1 MRRTKIV
8 ATLGPATTSPIVL
21 RALIGAGMDVA
32 RLNFSH
38 GDVDSHRRSLEAV
51 RAAAATAGRH
61 LALLQDIQGPKV
73 RTGSFDPPTVR
84 MVRGRRVTLTAR
96 SVVGDAALIPVS
108 HPEVVSALRPRDRV
122 LLSDGQIELR
132 VSAVEFPEAR
142 CIVVRGGL
150 LGAGRGVILPGR
162 PLDLP
167 ALTPKDLADLRL
179 GRDLGFDYVAL
190 SFVRGAADLRACRE
204 ALAGCGLRTP
214 VIAKLE
220 RPEAIR
226 NLDEILA
233 CSDGVMVARGDLG
246 VEMAFSEV
254 PAAQKDI
261 IDRANRAGVPVI
273 TATEMLESMLTS
285 NRPTRAE
292 ASDVANA
299 IWDGTDAVMLSQET
313 STGQHPVEA
322 VRAMARIC
330 VAAERHPAYQR
341 SGSVWREP
349 RSIGGAMAHAAAR
362 IAAEVGARAIVA
374 FTESGTSARR
384 ASKAR
389 PPVAIIAAS
398 PHAEV
403 LRRCALYAG
412 THALLVPHGSNT
424 DDIIARATA
433 AALARGLIR
442 RGDRVVY
449 IAGAPVG
456 TPGVTNLVRVDV
468 TL

>member
-8 ATLGPATTSPIVL
+8 ATLGPASTSPAVL
-21 RALIGAGMDVA
+21 RALIAAGMDVA

-38 GDVDSHRRSLEAV
+38 GDAESHRRSAAAV
-51 RAAAATAGRH
+51 RKAAAAADRH
-61 LALLQDIQGPKV
+61 VAVLQDIQGPKV
-73 RTGSFDPPTVR
+73 RTGSFDSLSVLLT
-84 MVRGRRVTLTAR
+84 RGRRVTLTAR
-96 SVVGDAALIPVS
+96 PVTGSAALIPVS
-108 HPEVVSALRPRDRV
+108 HKEVVAALRPRDRV
-122 LLSDGQIELR
+122 LLADGLIELR
-132 VSAVEFPEAR
+132 VTAVEFPDA
-142 CIVVRGGL
+142 
-150 LGAGRGVILPGR
+150 
-162 PLDLP
+162 LDIP
-167 ALTPKDLADLRL
+167 ALTPKDLADLQM
-179 GRDLGFDYVAL
+179 GRELGFDYVAL
-190 SFVRGAADLRACRE
+190 SFVRGAVDIRTCRE
-204 ALAGCGLRTP
+204 ALAGCGLDTP

-220 RPEAIR
+220 RVEAIR

-233 CSDGVMVARGDLG
+233 CADGVMVARGDLG
-246 VEMAFSEV
+246 VEMAFSDV

-313 STGQHPVEA
+313 STGEHPVEA

-330 VAAERHPAYQR
+330 LAAERHPTYLR
-341 SGSVWREP
+341 SGSVWNEP
-349 RSIGGAMAHAAAR
+349 GSIGGAMAHAAAR
-362 IAAEVGARAIVA
+362 IATEVGARAIVA
-374 FTESGTSARR
+374 FTESGTTARR

-389 PPVAIIAAS
+389 PAVAVIVAS
-398 PHAEV
+398 PHVET

-412 THALLVPHGSNT
+412 TVPLLVPHGSNT

-433 AALARGLIR
+433 AALDRKLIKRGNRI
-442 RGDRVVY
+442 VF

-456 TPGVTNLVRVDV
+456 TPGATNLVRVDV
-468 TL
+468 TT

>member
-8 ATLGPATTSPIVL
+8 ATLGPATTSPVVL

-38 GDVDSHRRSLEAV
+38 GDAESHRRSIKAV
-51 RAAAATAGRH
+51 RTAATAAGRH
-61 LALLQDIQGPKV
+61 LAVLQDIQGPKV
-73 RTGSFDPPTVR
+73 RTGSFDPPTIQLT
-84 MVRGRRVTLTAR
+84 RGRRVTLTAR
-96 SVVGDAALIPVS
+96 PVAGGPALIPVS
-108 HPEVVSALRPRDRV
+108 HLEVVSALRRRDRV
-122 LLSDGQIELR
+122 LLADGQIELR
-132 VSAVEFPEAR
+132 VTAVESPDAQ
-142 CIVVRGGL
+142 CTVIRGGL
-150 LGAGRGVILPGR
+150 LSAGKGVIIPGR
-162 PLDLP
+162 SLDLP
-167 ALTPKDLADLRL
+167 ALTPKDMADLRL
-179 GRDLGFDYVAL
+179 GLELGFDYVAL
-190 SFVRGAADLRACRE
+190 SFVRGAADIRACRE
-204 ALAGCGLRTP
+204 ALAGFGLSTP

-220 RPEAIR
+220 RPQAIR
-226 NLDEILA
+226 NLDGILA
-233 CSDGVMVARGDLG
+233 CADGVMVARGDLG
-246 VEMAFSEV
+246 VEMAFSDV

-273 TATEMLESMLTS
+273 TATEMLESMLLS

-313 STGQHPVEA
+313 STGEHPVEA

-330 VAAERHPAYQR
+330 VAAERHGTYQR
-341 SGSVWREP
+341 AGSDWREP
-349 RSIGGAMAHAAAR
+349 GSIGGAMAHAAAR
-362 IAAEVGARAIVA
+362 VAAEVGARAIVA
-374 FTESGTSARR
+374 FTESGTTARR

-389 PPVAIIAAS
+389 PPVAIITAS
-398 PHAEV
+398 PHVEV

-412 THALLVPHGSNT
+412 TVALLVPHGSNT
-424 DDIIARATA
+424 DDIIAKATA

-442 RGDRVVY
+442 RGDRIVF

-468 TL
+468 TA

>member
-8 ATLGPATTSPIVL
+8 ATLGPASTSPAVL

-38 GDVDSHRRSLEAV
+38 GDAESHRRSAAAV
-51 RAAAATAGRH
+51 RKAAAAAGRH
-61 LALLQDIQGPKV
+61 VAVLQDIQGPKV
-73 RTGSFDPPTVR
+73 RTGSFHQPTVQLT
-84 MVRGRRVTLTAR
+84 RGRRVTLTAR
-96 SVVGDAALIPVS
+96 PVTGSADLIPVS
-108 HPEVVSALRPRDRV
+108 HKEVVSALRPRDRV
-122 LLSDGQIELR
+122 LLADGLIELR
-132 VSAVEFPEAR
+132 VIAVEFPDAQ
-142 CIVVRGGL
+142 CTVVRGGS
-150 LGAGRGVILPGR
+150 LGAGKGVILPGR
-162 PLDLP
+162 SLDIP
-167 ALTPKDLADLRL
+167 ALTPKDLADLQM
-179 GRDLGFDYVAL
+179 GRELGFDYVAL
-190 SFVRGAADLRACRE
+190 SFVRGAVDIRACRE
-204 ALAGCGLRTP
+204 ALAGCGLDTP

-220 RPEAIR
+220 RVEAIR

-233 CSDGVMVARGDLG
+233 CADGVMVARGDLG
-246 VEMAFSEV
+246 VEMAFSDV

-313 STGQHPVEA
+313 STGEHPIEA

-330 VAAERHPAYQR
+330 LAAERHPTYLR
-341 SGSVWREP
+341 PGSVWNEP
-349 RSIGGAMAHAAAR
+349 GSIGGAMAHAAAR
-362 IAAEVGARAIVA
+362 IATEVGARAIVA
-374 FTESGTSARR
+374 FTESGTTARR

-389 PPVAIIAAS
+389 PAVAVIVAS
-398 PHAEV
+398 PHVET

-412 THALLVPHGSNT
+412 TVPLLVPHGSNT

-433 AALARGLIR
+433 AALDRKLIKRGNRI
-442 RGDRVVY
+442 VF

-456 TPGVTNLVRVDV
+456 TPGATNLVRVDV
-468 TL
+468 TT